1 MSKNA
6 DMNVVCDNI
15 VKSAPVIVAENKV
28 GITTPAKAIPVQWI
42 KKWMNGKTGYYHTVA
57 KKIIEDWEN
66 DNESQD

>member
-1 MSKNA
+1 MNKYVG
-6 DMNVVCDNI
+6 MNVVCDNI
-15 VKSAPVIVAENKV
+15 VESASVIVAKNKV